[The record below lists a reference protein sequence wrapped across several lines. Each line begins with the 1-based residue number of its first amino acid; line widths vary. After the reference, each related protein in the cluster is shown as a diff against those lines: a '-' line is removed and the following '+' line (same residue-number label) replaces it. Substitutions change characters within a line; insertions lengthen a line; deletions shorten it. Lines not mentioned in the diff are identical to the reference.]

1 MKITIITVC
10 FNAAATIKKT
20 LDSIASQTYPN
31 IEHIVIDGNSN
42 DGTLEI
48 LRANETQ
55 FSTLLSEPDNG
66 VYDAMNKGLR
76 IATGDII
83 GFLNADDF
91 FSHQHVVSRIASAF
105 KDQNIQAIFGD
116 AEYFS
121 PVLPNRIIRRYRSN
135 KFKPKN
141 LKFGIIP
148 AHPTIYLRKSVY
160 EQFGLFDPK
169 YKIAGDFE
177 FIARV
182 FKGSTIAY
190 HYFPEVM
197 IKMQAGGLSN
207 RGLKSNILIN
217 REIKIACIDN
227 GIRTNDLNLLLRY
240 PRKLLEWIL

>member
-1 MKITIITVC
+1 M
-10 FNAAATIKKT
+10 
-20 LDSIASQTYPN
+20 
-31 IEHIVIDGNSN
+31 
-42 DGTLEI
+42 
-48 LRANETQ
+48 
-55 FSTLLSEPDNG
+55 
-66 VYDAMNKGLR
+66 
-76 IATGDII
+76 
-83 GFLNADDF
+83 
-91 FSHQHVVSRIASAF
+91 
-105 KDQNIQAIFGD
+105 
-116 AEYFS
+116 
-121 PVLPNRIIRRYRSN
+121 
-135 KFKPKN
+135 
-141 LKFGIIP
+141 
-148 AHPTIYLRKSVY
+148 Y

>member
-20 LDSIASQTYPN
+20 LDSVASQTYPN

-55 FSTLLSEPDNG
+55 FSTLLSEPDSG

-91 FSHQHVVSRIASAF
+91 FSHQDVVSRITLAF

-121 PVLPNRIIRRYRSN
+121 PEFPNRILRRYRSN
-135 KFKPKN
+135 QFKPKN

-148 AHPTIYLRKSVY
+148 AHPTLYLRKSVY

-190 HYFPEVM
+190 RYFPEVM

-207 RGLKSNILIN
+207 RGLKSNFLIN

-227 GIRTNDLNLLLRY
+227 DIRTNDLNLLLRY